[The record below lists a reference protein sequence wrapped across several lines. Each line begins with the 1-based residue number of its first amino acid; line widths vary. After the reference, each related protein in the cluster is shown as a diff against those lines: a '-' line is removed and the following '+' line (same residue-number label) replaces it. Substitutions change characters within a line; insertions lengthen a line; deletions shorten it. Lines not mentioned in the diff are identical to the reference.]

1 MFSWQKLLKM
11 SHCSSPKDTEQDIV
25 SIYFSLVYD
34 TPTGRHSTVGLNGE
48 DKDWEF
54 LWSITTHFF
63 RLEQYTSRIIFRRMC
78 TSFHY
83 DYLPLSLESSH

>member
-48 DKDWEF
+48 DKD
-54 LWSITTHFF
+54 
-63 RLEQYTSRIIFRRMC
+63 
-78 TSFHY
+78 
-83 DYLPLSLESSH
+83 